1 MHIYYKMY
9 AETCRSAYKE
19 KSMFNILVVEDDKN
33 TRKLLTTILTNHG
46 YDVMS
51 AVNGEDAL
59 EALEHN
65 HVDLMVLDVM
75 MPIMD
80 GYELAKTLRDNGSQM
95 PMLMLSAKK
104 NATDI
109 KQGFIVGIDDYLTKP
124 FDFEELL
131 LRIKALLRRSK
142 IVSENKLVVGD
153 VTLDY
158 NSYSVITESGVET
171 LPQKEFLLLFKLL
184 SYPEMVFTRLQLMDE
199 IWGMDAESDEHT
211 VNVHINR
218 LRTRF
223 ANNKSFE
230 IVTVRGLGYK
240 AVRHDE
246 N

>member
-1 MHIYYKMY
+1 
-9 AETCRSAYKE
+9 
-19 KSMFNILVVEDDKN
+19 MFDILVVEDDKN
-33 TRKLLTTILTNHG
+33 TRKLLTAVIGGEG
-46 YDVMS
+46 YNV
-51 AVNGEDAL
+51 L
-59 EALEHN
+59 EATNGVEALDVLEHK

-75 MPIMD
+75 MPQMD
-80 GYELAKTLRDNGSQM
+80 GFTLTETLREGGSQL
-95 PMLMLSAKK
+95 PILILSAKQ
-104 NATDI
+104 NVGDI
-109 KQGFIVGIDDYLTKP
+109 KKGFLVGIDDYLTKP
-124 FDFEELL
+124 FDFDVLL

-142 IVSENKLVVGD
+142 IVTENKLTVGS

-158 NSYSVITESGVET
+158 NSYTVTTPEWEEQ

-184 SYPEMVFTRLQLMDE
+184 SYPNVVFTRLQLMDE

-223 ANNKSFE
+223 ADITDFE

-246 N
+246 

>member
-1 MHIYYKMY
+1 
-9 AETCRSAYKE
+9 
-19 KSMFNILVVEDDKN
+19 MFNILVVEDDKH
-33 TRKLLTTILTNHG
+33 TRKLLTTILTNAG
-46 YDVMS
+46 YNAIS
-51 AVNGEDAL
+51 AENGEQAL
-59 EALEHN
+59 EMLDHN
-65 HVDLMVLDVM
+65 HVDLMIIDVM
-75 MPIMD
+75 MPVMD
-80 GYELAKTLRDNGSQM
+80 GYTLTQTLREAESQL
-95 PMLMLSAKK
+95 PMLMLSAKGSVDDK
-104 NATDI
+104 
-109 KQGFIVGIDDYLTKP
+109 KQGFLMGIDDYMTKP

-142 IVSENKLVVGD
+142 IVSEHKLVVGN

-158 NSYSVITESGVET
+158 RSYKVITPDGEET

-184 SYPEMVFTRLQLMDE
+184 SYPEVVFTRLQLMDE

-223 ANNKSFE
+223 QGTPDFE

-246 N
+246 

>member
-1 MHIYYKMY
+1 
-9 AETCRSAYKE
+9 
-19 KSMFNILVVEDDKN
+19 MFDILVVEDDKN
-33 TRKLLTTILTNHG
+33 TRKLLTTILSNHG
-46 YDVMS
+46 YNTLS
-51 AVNGEDAL
+51 ATNGEEAL
-59 EALEHN
+59 ETLEHN
-65 HVDLMVLDVM
+65 HVDLIVLDVM
-75 MPIMD
+75 MPKMD
-80 GYELAKTLRDNGSQM
+80 GYELTKTLRDGGSQL
-95 PMLMLSAKK
+95 PMLMLSAKQ
-104 NATDI
+104 NVTDI
-109 KQGFIVGIDDYLTKP
+109 KQGFVVGIDDYLTKP

-142 IVSENKLVVGD
+142 IVSENKLVIGG

-158 NSYSVITESGVET
+158 NSYSVVTKDGAET

-184 SYPEMVFTRLQLMDE
+184 SYPEIVFTRMQLMDE

-223 ANNKSFE
+223 ADTKEFE

-246 N
+246 EK